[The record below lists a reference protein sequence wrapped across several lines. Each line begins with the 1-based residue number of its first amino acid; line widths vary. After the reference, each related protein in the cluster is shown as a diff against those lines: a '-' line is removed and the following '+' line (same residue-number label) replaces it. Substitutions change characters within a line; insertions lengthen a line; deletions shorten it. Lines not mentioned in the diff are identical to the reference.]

1 MRSIVILSAILF
13 VGLWT
18 GSVYVLL
25 GGEWANFSSLEY
37 PSSTSDLGE
46 SLGLLNGLLSSI
58 AIVLA
63 LLAVLIQSKELK
75 DSTRAQNEQAES
87 LKKQLEQQQSITK
100 AQLKQAEL
108 ITKQLE
114 QQQISN
120 RIVGLSARQRYLL
133 SEMSRMDSI
142 ISSESASET
151 LIDNCKKK
159 KSRLQGE
166 AKGID
171 KEIEDVLA

>member
-1 MRSIVILSAILF
+1 MRTIVIFSAILF
-13 VGLWT
+13 VGLWIA
-18 GSVYVLL
+18 SVYVLL
-25 GGEWANFSSLEY
+25 GAEWSNFFDLEY
-37 PSSTSDLGE
+37 PASTSDLGE
-46 SLGLLNGLLSSI
+46 SLGVLNGLLSSI

-75 DSTRAQNEQAES
+75 DSTKAQNQQAEA
-87 LKKQLEQQQSITK
+87 LKKQLEQQQSITE
-100 AQLKQAEL
+100 AQLKQAEA
-108 ITKQLE
+108 IAQQLE

-120 RIVGLSARQRYLL
+120 RIVGLSARQKFLL

-159 KSRLQGE
+159 KSRLQNE
-166 AKGID
+166 AQDID